1 MSVIFSSTHSGATL
15 ALAVAI
21 GVIPAAD
28 AGWRSV
34 DMAGLAAGDAEK
46 RSLAAGRE
54 SAVERAA

>member
-1 MSVIFSSTHSGATL
+1 M
-15 ALAVAI
+15 AI

-34 DMAGLAAGDAEK
+34 DMAGLAAGDVEK
-46 RSLAAGRE
+46 RSLAAGRK

>member
-1 MSVIFSSTHSGATL
+1 MAT
-15 ALAVAI
+15 

-34 DMAGLAAGDAEK
+34 YMAGLAAGDVEK
-46 RSLAAGRE
+46 RSLAAGRK